1 MTHVQR
7 RDRREHQAVR
17 DGGEQEEPGWVE
29 GLSERRSDDVRD
41 ACEGRPDR
49 GLPDGLVLVCVN
61 DVAVGDMR
69 CGFALGD
76 VYGFRF
82 PFSSY
87 S

>member
-7 RDRREHQAVR
+7 RDRREHQAVG
-17 DGGEQEEPGWVE
+17 DGGEKEEPGWVE
-29 GLSERRSDDVRD
+29 ALTERRSDDVCDARD
-41 ACEGRPDR
+41 GRPDR
-49 GLPDGLVLVCVN
+49 GFPDSVVLVCVN
-61 DVAVGDMR
+61 DVGVIDERRG
-69 CGFALGD
+69 ALGN

>member
-1 MTHVQR
+1 MTHMQR
-7 RDRREHQAVR
+7 RDRRKHQAVR

-29 GLSERRSDDVRD
+29 ALSERRSDDVGD
-41 ACEGRPDR
+41 AREGRPDR
-49 GLPDGLVLVCVN
+49 GLPDRLVLVCVN
-61 DVAVGDMR
+61 DIGVIDTR
-69 CGFALGD
+69 CGALGN